1 SSATR
6 MATMSVNVFLRPRR
20 IALMALTAGSSGLLS
35 AQTFRGPRSG
45 PAPALNATPPG
56 GLNVGTFPGI
66 TEAQM
71 FFYQQALNLDFQM
84 VELAVTNA
92 RSELAR
98 VSLSI
103 PRDDAAIAAA
113 AARLAD
119 ADRTAALKK

>member
-1 SSATR
+1 MR
-6 MATMSVNVFLRPRR
+6 NMSPNIFLRR
-20 IALMALTAGSSGLLS
+20 IALIALIVTGSGLLF

-45 PAPALNATPPG
+45 PPPALNATPPG
-56 GLNVGTFPGI
+56 GLTVGTFPGI

-98 VSLSI
+98 VSLTM
-103 PRDDAAIAAA
+103 PRSDAAIAAA
-113 AARLAD
+113 VAKLAAADLA
-119 ADRTAALKK
+119 AA